1 MLFSVSIDMNPL
13 AFDNRVALVTG
24 ASTGIGAAT
33 AIQLGTCGVKV
44 AINYNKS
51 AKQAEEVA
59 RKVKTAGG
67 NGLLLQADV
76 SQVDQVN
83 KMVKRAVQEFG
94 KIDILVN
101 NAGGIVKRVPL
112 TDMDDALWNAT
123 MDLNLRS
130 VFYCSKA
137 VIPLMIQGR
146 YGRIVNVSSVAAFTG
161 GGRHATAYATAK
173 AGLHG
178 FTKGLAK
185 ELAQF
190 GITVNVVAPGLIDT
204 PFHLKA
210 ETGAFEQ
217 FMPGIPLKR
226 AGTADEVASLISYLA
241 SDGAGYSTGTVFNV
255 NGGMY

>member
-1 MLFSVSIDMNPL
+1 MNSF
-13 AFDNRVALVTG
+13 AFENRVALVTG
-24 ASTGIGAAT
+24 GSTGIGAAT
-33 AIQLGTCGVKV
+33 AVQLGNCGVKV

-51 AKQAEEVA
+51 AKEAEEVA
-59 RKVKTAGG
+59 RKVKSAKG
-67 NGLLLQADV
+67 NALLVQADV
-76 SQVDQVN
+76 SQANQVN
-83 KMVKRAVQEFG
+83 EMVKRTVQEFG

-112 TDMDDALWNAT
+112 ADTDDDLWDST

-130 VFYCSKA
+130 VFYSSKA
-137 VIPLMIQGR
+137 VIPLMVKAR

-161 GGRHATAYATAK
+161 GGRHATVYATAK

-185 ELAQF
+185 ELAPF

-210 ETGAFEQ
+210 ETGGFDQ

-241 SDGAGYSTGTVFNV
+241 SDNAGYSTGTVFNV

>member
-1 MLFSVSIDMNPL
+1 MTPF

-24 ASTGIGAAT
+24 GSTGIGAAT
-33 AIQLGTCGVKV
+33 AVKLGSCGVKV
-44 AINYNKS
+44 AINYYKS
-51 AKQAEEVA
+51 AKEAEEVA
-59 RKVKTAGG
+59 RKVKLAEGKA
-67 NGLLLQADV
+67 LLIQADV
-76 SQVDQVN
+76 RQSNQVN
-83 KMVKRAVQEFG
+83 EMVKRTVQEFG

-101 NAGGIVKRVPL
+101 NAGGIVKRVPIAE
-112 TDMDDALWNAT
+112 TNDDLWDST

-137 VIPLMIQGR
+137 VIPLMVQAR
-146 YGRIVNVSSVAAFTG
+146 YGRIVNVSSVAALTG
-161 GGRHATAYATAK
+161 GGRHATVYAASK

-185 ELAQF
+185 ELAPF

-204 PFHLKA
+204 PFHVKA
-210 ETGAFEQ
+210 ETGGFDQ

-226 AGTADEVASLISYLA
+226 VGTADEVASLISYLA
-241 SDGAGYSTGTVFNV
+241 SDDAGYSTGTIFNV

>member
-1 MLFSVSIDMNPL
+1 MN
-13 AFDNRVALVTG
+13 AFTFENRVALVTG
-24 ASTGIGAAT
+24 GSTGIGAAT
-33 AIQLGTCGVKV
+33 AVQLGNAGVKV

-51 AKQAEEVA
+51 ANEAEKVA
-59 RKVKTAGG
+59 RKVKLSGG
-67 NGLLLQADV
+67 KAVLIQADV
-76 SQVDQVN
+76 RHANEVN
-83 KMVKRAVQEFG
+83 EIVKRAVQEFG

-112 TDMDDALWNAT
+112 ADMDDALWDST

-137 VIPLMIQGR
+137 IIPLMVEAR
-146 YGRIVNVSSVAAFTG
+146 YGRIINVSSVAAFTG

-185 ELAQF
+185 ELAPF

-204 PFHLKA
+204 PFHEKA
-210 ETGAFEQ
+210 ETGNFDQ

-226 AGTADEVASLISYLA
+226 VGTAAEVASLISYLA
-241 SDGAGYSTGTVFNV
+241 SDDASYSTGTVFNV

>member
-1 MLFSVSIDMNPL
+1 MNPL
-13 AFDNRVALVTG
+13 TFDNRVALVTG
-24 ASTGIGAAT
+24 GSTGIGAAT
-33 AIQLGTCGVKV
+33 AVKLGSCGVKV
-44 AINYNKS
+44 AINYYNSGKE
-51 AKQAEEVA
+51 AEEVA
-59 RKVKTAGG
+59 RRVKLAEGKA
-67 NGLLLQADV
+67 LLIQADV
-76 SQVDQVN
+76 RQASQVN
-83 KMVKRAVQEFG
+83 EMVKRTVNEFG
-94 KIDILVN
+94 RIDILVN
-101 NAGGIVKRVPL
+101 NAGGLLKRVPVADM
-112 TDMDDALWNAT
+112 TDDLWDST

-137 VIPLMIQGR
+137 VMPLMVKAR

-185 ELAQF
+185 ELAPF

-204 PFHLKA
+204 PFHVKA
-210 ETGAFEQ
+210 ETGGFDQ

-241 SDGAGYSTGTVFNV
+241 SDNAGYSTGTVFNV
-255 NGGMY
+255 NGGMV

>member
-1 MLFSVSIDMNPL
+1 MKTL

-24 ASTGIGAAT
+24 GSTGIGAAT
-33 AIQLGTCGVKV
+33 AVQLGNCGVKV

-51 AKQAEEVA
+51 AKEAEEVA
-59 RKVKTAGG
+59 RRVKSAGG
-67 NGLLLQADV
+67 NALLVHADV
-76 SQVDQVN
+76 SQMDQVN
-83 KMVKRAVQEFG
+83 EMVKRTVQEFG

-112 TDMDDALWNAT
+112 VDMDDDLWDST

-137 VIPLMIQGR
+137 VVPLMVEAR
-146 YGRIVNVSSVAAFTG
+146 YGRIVNVSSVAVFTG
-161 GGRHATAYATAK
+161 GGRHATAYAAAK

-178 FTKGLAK
+178 LTKGLAK
-185 ELAQF
+185 ELAPY

-204 PFHLKA
+204 PFHVKA
-210 ETGAFEQ
+210 ETGGFDQ

-241 SDGAGYSTGTVFNV
+241 SDNAGYSTGTAFNV
-255 NGGMY
+255 NGGMV

>member
-1 MLFSVSIDMNPL
+1 M
-13 AFDNRVALVTG
+13 VTG
-24 ASTGIGAAT
+24 GSTGIGAAT
-33 AIQLGTCGVKV
+33 AVQLGNCGVKV

-51 AKQAEEVA
+51 AKEAEEVA
-59 RKVKTAGG
+59 RRVKSAGG
-67 NGLLLQADV
+67 NALLVHADV
-76 SQVDQVN
+76 SQMDQVN
-83 KMVKRAVQEFG
+83 GMVKKTVQEFG
-94 KIDILVN
+94 KIDILIN

-112 TDMDDALWNAT
+112 VDMDDDLWDST

-137 VIPLMIQGR
+137 VVPLMVEAR

-161 GGRHATAYATAK
+161 GGRHATAYAAAK

-178 FTKGLAK
+178 LTKGLAK
-185 ELAQF
+185 ELAPY

-204 PFHLKA
+204 PFHVKA
-210 ETGAFEQ
+210 ETGGFDQ

-241 SDGAGYSTGTVFNV
+241 SDNAGYSTGTVFNV
-255 NGGMY
+255 NGGMV

>member
-1 MLFSVSIDMNPL
+1 MNPL
-13 AFDNRVALVTG
+13 AFNNRVALVTG
-24 ASTGIGAAT
+24 GSTGIGAAT
-33 AIQLGTCGVKV
+33 AVQLGSSGVKV

-51 AKQAEEVA
+51 AKEAEEVA

-76 SQVDQVN
+76 SKVDEVN
-83 KMVKRAVQEFG
+83 RMVKRTVQEFG

-101 NAGGIVKRVPL
+101 NAGGIVKRVPV
-112 TDMDDALWNAT
+112 TDMDDALWDST
-123 MDLNLRS
+123 MNLNLRS

-137 VIPLMIQGR
+137 VIPMMIQAR

-161 GGRHATAYATAK
+161 GGRHATAYAAAK

-185 ELAQF
+185 ELAPF

-204 PFHLKA
+204 PFHVKA
-210 ETGAFEQ
+210 ETGGFDQ

-241 SDGAGYSTGTVFNV
+241 SDNAGYSTGTVFNV

>member
-1 MLFSVSIDMNPL
+1 MNSI

-24 ASTGIGAAT
+24 GSTGIGAAT
-33 AIQLGTCGVKV
+33 AVQLGNCGVKV

-51 AKQAEEVA
+51 AKEAEEVA
-59 RKVKTAGG
+59 RRVKSAGG
-67 NGLLLQADV
+67 NALLVHADV
-76 SQVDQVN
+76 SQMDQVN
-83 KMVKRAVQEFG
+83 GMVKRTVQEFG
-94 KIDILVN
+94 KIDILIN

-112 TDMDDALWNAT
+112 VDMDDDLWDST

-137 VIPLMIQGR
+137 VVPLMVEAR

-161 GGRHATAYATAK
+161 GGRHATAYAAAK

-178 FTKGLAK
+178 LTKGLAK
-185 ELAQF
+185 ELAPY

-204 PFHLKA
+204 PFHVKA
-210 ETGAFEQ
+210 ETGGFDQ

-241 SDGAGYSTGTVFNV
+241 SDNAGYSTGTVFNV
-255 NGGMY
+255 NGGMV

>member
-1 MLFSVSIDMNPL
+1 MNPL
-13 AFDNRVALVTG
+13 AFNNRVALVTG
-24 ASTGIGAAT
+24 GSTGIGAAT
-33 AIQLGTCGVKV
+33 AVQLGSSGVKV

-51 AKQAEEVA
+51 AKEAEEVA

-76 SQVDQVN
+76 SKVDEVN
-83 KMVKRAVQEFG
+83 RMVKRTVQEFG

-101 NAGGIVKRVPL
+101 NAGGIVKRVPV
-112 TDMDDALWNAT
+112 TYMDDALWDST
-123 MDLNLRS
+123 MNLNLRS

-137 VIPLMIQGR
+137 VIPMMIQAR

-161 GGRHATAYATAK
+161 GGRHATAYAAAK

-185 ELAQF
+185 ELAPF

-204 PFHLKA
+204 PFHVKA
-210 ETGAFEQ
+210 ETGGFDQ

-241 SDGAGYSTGTVFNV
+241 SDNAGYSTGTVFNV

>member
-1 MLFSVSIDMNPL
+1 MNSI

-24 ASTGIGAAT
+24 GSTGIGAAT
-33 AIQLGTCGVKV
+33 AVQLGNCGVKV

-51 AKQAEEVA
+51 AKEAEEVA
-59 RKVKTAGG
+59 RRVKSAGG
-67 NGLLLQADV
+67 NALLVHADV
-76 SQVDQVN
+76 SQMDQVN
-83 KMVKRAVQEFG
+83 GMVKRTVQEFG
-94 KIDILVN
+94 KIDILIN

-112 TDMDDALWNAT
+112 VDMDDNLWDST
-123 MDLNLRS
+123 LDLNLRS

-137 VIPLMIQGR
+137 VVPLMVEAR

-161 GGRHATAYATAK
+161 GGRHATAYAAAK

-178 FTKGLAK
+178 LTKGLAK
-185 ELAQF
+185 ELAPY

-204 PFHLKA
+204 PFHVKA
-210 ETGAFEQ
+210 ETGGFDQ

-241 SDGAGYSTGTVFNV
+241 SDNAGYSTGTVFNV
-255 NGGMY
+255 NGGMV